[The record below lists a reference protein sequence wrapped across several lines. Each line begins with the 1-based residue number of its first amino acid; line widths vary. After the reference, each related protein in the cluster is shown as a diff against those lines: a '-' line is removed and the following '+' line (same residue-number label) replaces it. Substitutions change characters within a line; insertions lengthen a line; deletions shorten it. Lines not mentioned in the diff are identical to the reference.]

1 MFRLGIERIGEYPRV
16 FADKRLGM
24 VVSPSGTDQ
33 ELRLSADVLAQ
44 RYDLRA
50 LYGPE
55 HGVRGAA
62 AAGEAVE
69 GAARDPVT
77 GLPVYSLYRRDGQHL
92 TEEMVQE
99 VDALVYDV
107 QDLGLRFYTYIST
120 LVCVLEGC
128 AKLGKELIVLDR
140 PNPLGGL
147 RTEGG
152 VLRAGFES
160 FVGCYDIPIRYAMT
174 AGEFAGMVNA
184 ERDLGCRLTVI
195 PMAGWRRELM
205 FPDLGY
211 PFLMPSPSIPHFS
224 NALLYAGTCLF
235 EGTNVSEGRGTADPF
250 ALIGAP
256 FIDAEAL
263 CRRARERRWP
273 GVLLTPAHF
282 VPSAGK
288 HAGTPCEG
296 VHLHLTDAAAYA
308 PVRVAVE
315 LMALIREGWPEAFAF
330 NPPAQGES
338 RPMIDLLSGGD
349 EMRLGEDAQTLLSR
363 WEAQSEAFCARARQ
377 YDQY

>member
-1 MFRLGIERIGEYPRV
+1 
-16 FADKRLGM
+16 
-24 VVSPSGTDQ
+24 
-33 ELRLSADVLAQ
+33 
-44 RYDLRA
+44 
-50 LYGPE
+50 
-55 HGVRGAA
+55 
-62 AAGEAVE
+62 
-69 GAARDPVT
+69 
-77 GLPVYSLYRRDGQHL
+77 
-92 TEEMVQE
+92 
-99 VDALVYDV
+99 
-107 QDLGLRFYTYIST
+107 
-120 LVCVLEGC
+120 
-128 AKLGKELIVLDR
+128 
-140 PNPLGGL
+140 
-147 RTEGG
+147 
-152 VLRAGFES
+152 
-160 FVGCYDIPIRYAMT
+160 
-174 AGEFAGMVNA
+174 
-184 ERDLGCRLTVI
+184 
-195 PMAGWRRELM
+195 MAGWRRELM

-256 FIDAEAL
+256 YIDAEAL

-282 VPSAGK
+282 VPSVGK

-377 YDQY
+377 YDLY